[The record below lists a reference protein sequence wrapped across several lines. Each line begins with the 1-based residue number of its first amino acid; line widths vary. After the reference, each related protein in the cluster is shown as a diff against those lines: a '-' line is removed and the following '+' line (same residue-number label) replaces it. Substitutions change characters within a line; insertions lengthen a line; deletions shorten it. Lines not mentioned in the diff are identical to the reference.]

1 MMRIR
6 CEPGELCDALGFTA
20 ATPRHYNPA
29 THRARWLRRTSRIR
43 RPVYRGV
50 TGTLTALRARVER
63 RLRQRGVK
71 PTPQRVQIG
80 MIMLARPCHMSADQI
95 LQSLRDAGSPVSK
108 ATVYNTLN
116 LFSRTG
122 ILREVAVDPARLVY
136 DSTTSVHHHF
146 YNEDTGELIDID
158 PGQVEL
164 SRLPRLPDGTR
175 AASVELLIRVRRRT
189 SPV

>member
-1 MMRIR
+1 
-6 CEPGELCDALGFTA
+6 
-20 ATPRHYNPA
+20 
-29 THRARWLRRTSRIR
+29 
-43 RPVYRGV
+43 
-50 TGTLTALRARVER
+50 
-63 RLRQRGVK
+63 
-71 PTPQRVQIG
+71 